1 MVSDADGARAAAFM
15 LGLFGI
21 FGRSVDLQRIDDS
34 LRALGLHP
42 NRMPE
47 AVKLTM
53 LKQLKEANGGKSP
66 GAQAC
71 ASAAE
76 LLVYCSLGAKEF
88 AQSNGPVRTEA
99 AEQRLVAALESGYG
113 ADARLVL
120 LTLHAHVIHP
130 TVVERF
136 NLASE

>member
-1 MVSDADGARAAAFM
+1 M

-21 FGRSVDLQRIDDS
+21 FGRSQDVQRIDDA

-42 NRMPE
+42 NRMPD

-53 LKQLKEANGGKSP
+53 LKQLKEANGGRSP
-66 GAQAC
+66 SMEAC
-71 ASAAE
+71 ASASE

-88 AQSNGPVRTEA
+88 SQANGPSRTEA
-99 AEQRLVAALESGYG
+99 AESRLVAALDAGYG
-113 ADARLVL
+113 PDARLVL
-120 LTLHAHVIHP
+120 LTLHAHVVHP
-130 TVVERF
+130 SVVEQF

>member
-1 MVSDADGARAAAFM
+1 M

-53 LKQLKEANGGKSP
+53 LKQLKEAHGGRSP
-66 GAQAC
+66 SAQVC
-71 ASAAE
+71 ARASQ
-76 LLVYCSLGAKEF
+76 LVVYCALGASEF
-88 AQSNGPVRTEA
+88 VRSNGPALTDA
-99 AEQRLVAALESGYG
+99 AESRLIAALEAGSG

-120 LTLHAHVIHP
+120 LTLHSQVIHP
-130 TVVERF
+130 SVVERF
-136 NLASE
+136 NLESE

>member
-1 MVSDADGARAAAFM
+1 M

-21 FGRSVDLQRIDDS
+21 FGRSQDLQRIDDA

-42 NRMPE
+42 NRMPD

-53 LKQLKEANGGKSP
+53 LKQLKEANGGRSP
-66 GAQAC
+66 DAQAC
-71 ASAAE
+71 AFAAE
-76 LLVYCSLGAKEF
+76 LLVYCALGAKEF
-88 AQSNGPVRTEA
+88 TQANGTARAEA
-99 AEQRLVAALESGYG
+99 AESRLLTAMESGYG

-130 TVVERF
+130 SVVEQF

>member
-1 MVSDADGARAAAFM
+1 M

-21 FGRSVDLQRIDDS
+21 FGRSQDIQRIDDS
-34 LRALGLHP
+34 LRACGLHP
-42 NRMPE
+42 NRMPD

-53 LKQLKEANGGKSP
+53 LKQLKEANGGRSP
-66 GAQAC
+66 SPQAC

-88 AQSNGPVRTEA
+88 SQSNGPARTEA
-99 AEQRLVAALESGYG
+99 AESRLLAALESGYG

-120 LTLHAHVIHP
+120 LTLHAHVVHP

>member
-1 MVSDADGARAAAFM
+1 M

-21 FGRSVDLQRIDDS
+21 FGRSLDLQRIDDS
-34 LRALGLHP
+34 LRAFGLHP
-42 NRMPE
+42 RRMPE

-53 LKQLKEANGGKSP
+53 LKQLKDANGGKSP
-66 GAQAC
+66 SAQAC
-71 ASAAE
+71 ASASE

-88 AQSNGPVRTEA
+88 SQLNGAVRTEA
-99 AEQRLVAALESGYG
+99 AESRLVAALESGYG
-113 ADARLVL
+113 ADARRVL

-130 TVVERF
+130 SVVERF

>member
-1 MVSDADGARAAAFM
+1 M

-21 FGRSVDLQRIDDS
+21 FGRSLDMQRIDDS
-34 LRALGLHP
+34 LRAFGLHP

-53 LKQLKEANGGKSP
+53 LKQLKDANGGRSP
-66 GAQAC
+66 MPAAC

-76 LLVYCSLGAKEF
+76 LVVYCSLGTKEF
-88 AQSNGPVRTEA
+88 AEANGPSRTEA
-99 AEQRLVAALESGYG
+99 AEARLVAAMELGYG

-130 TVVERF
+130 SVVERF
-136 NLASE
+136 HLASE

>member
-1 MVSDADGARAAAFM
+1 M

-21 FGRSVDLQRIDDS
+21 FGRSQDVQRIDDA

-42 NRMPE
+42 NRMPD

-53 LKQLKEANGGKSP
+53 LKQLKEANGGRSP
-66 GAQAC
+66 SMEAC
-71 ASAAE
+71 ASASE

-88 AQSNGPVRTEA
+88 SQANGPSRTEA
-99 AEQRLVAALESGYG
+99 AESRLVAALEAGYG
-113 ADARLVL
+113 PDARLVL
-120 LTLHAHVIHP
+120 LTLHAHVVHP
-130 TVVERF
+130 SVVEQF

>member
-1 MVSDADGARAAAFM
+1 M

-21 FGRSVDLQRIDDS
+21 FGRSLDMQRIDDA
-34 LRALGLHP
+34 LRAHGLHP

-53 LKQLKEANGGKSP
+53 LKQLKEANGGRSP
-66 GAQAC
+66 TAQAC

-76 LLVYCSLGAKEF
+76 LLVYCSLGAQEF
-88 AQSNGPVRTEA
+88 VQANGPERTQA
-99 AEQRLVAALESGYG
+99 AEARLVAAMELGYG

-130 TVVERF
+130 SVVERF

>member
-1 MVSDADGARAAAFM
+1 M

-34 LRALGLHP
+34 LRVLGLHP

-53 LKQLKEANGGKSP
+53 LKQLKEEHRGQSPSAQVCARASQLVVYCALGASEFARANGAALTG
-66 GAQAC
+66 
-71 ASAAE
+71 AAE
-76 LLVYCSLGAKEF
+76 S
-88 AQSNGPVRTEA
+88 
-99 AEQRLVAALESGYG
+99 RLIAALEAGSG

-120 LTLHAHVIHP
+120 LTLHSHVIHP
-130 TVVERF
+130 SVVERF
-136 NLASE
+136 NLESEQAGSSSE

>member
-1 MVSDADGARAAAFM
+1 M

-21 FGRSVDLQRIDDS
+21 FGRSLEMQRIDDS
-34 LRALGLHP
+34 LRKCGLHP

-53 LKQLKEANGGKSP
+53 LKQLKEANGGRSP
-66 GAQAC
+66 TEQAC

-76 LLVYCSLGAKEF
+76 LLVYCSLGANEF
-88 AQSNGPVRTEA
+88 GQANSPARTQA
-99 AEQRLVAALESGYG
+99 AESRLVAAMDSGYG

-130 TVVERF
+130 SVVERF

>member
-1 MVSDADGARAAAFM
+1 M

-21 FGRSVDLQRIDDS
+21 FGRSLDIQRIDDA
-34 LRALGLHP
+34 LRAHGLHP

-53 LKQLKEANGGKSP
+53 LKQLKEANGGRSP
-66 GAQAC
+66 TAQAC

-76 LLVYCSLGAKEF
+76 LLVYCSLGAQEF
-88 AQSNGPVRTEA
+88 VQANGPERTQA
-99 AEQRLVAALESGYG
+99 AEARLVAAMELGYG

-130 TVVERF
+130 SVVERF

>member
-1 MVSDADGARAAAFM
+1 M

-21 FGRSVDLQRIDDS
+21 FGRSLDIQRIDDS
-34 LRALGLHP
+34 LRAHGLHP

-53 LKQLKEANGGKSP
+53 LKELKNANGGRSP
-66 GAQAC
+66 TSQAC
-71 ASAAE
+71 ASASE
-76 LLVYCSLGAKEF
+76 LVVYCSIGEKEF
-88 AQSNGPVRTEA
+88 AEANGPARTAA
-99 AEQRLVAALESGYG
+99 AESRLLAAMELGYG

-130 TVVERF
+130 SVVERF
-136 NLASE
+136 HLASE

>member
-1 MVSDADGARAAAFM
+1 M

-21 FGRSVDLQRIDDS
+21 FGRSLDMQRIDDS
-34 LRALGLHP
+34 LRAHGLHP

-53 LKQLKEANGGKSP
+53 LKQLKEANGGRSP
-66 GAQAC
+66 TGQAC

-76 LLVYCSLGAKEF
+76 LVVYCSLGAKEF
-88 AQSNGPVRTEA
+88 AQANGSARTEA
-99 AEQRLVAALESGYG
+99 AETRLVAAMETGYG
-113 ADARLVL
+113 PDARLVL

-130 TVVERF
+130 SVVERF
-136 NLASE
+136 NLVSE

>member
-1 MVSDADGARAAAFM
+1 M

-21 FGRSVDLQRIDDS
+21 FGRSLDMQHIDDS
-34 LRALGLHP
+34 LRAHGLHP

-53 LKQLKEANGGKSP
+53 LKQLKEANGGRGP
-66 GAQAC
+66 TPQAC

-76 LLVYCSLGAKEF
+76 LVVYCSLGAKEF
-88 AQSNGPVRTEA
+88 AQANSPGRTEA
-99 AEQRLVAALESGYG
+99 AESRLVAAMEAGYG
-113 ADARLVL
+113 PDARLVL

-130 TVVERF
+130 SVVERF
-136 NLASE
+136 NLVSE

>member
-1 MVSDADGARAAAFM
+1 M

-21 FGRSVDLQRIDDS
+21 FGRSLDMQRIDDS
-34 LRALGLHP
+34 LRAFGLHP

-47 AVKLTM
+47 AVKLAM
-53 LKQLKEANGGKSP
+53 LKQLKDANGGRSP
-66 GAQAC
+66 MPPAC

-76 LLVYCSLGAKEF
+76 LVVYCSLGTKEF
-88 AQSNGPVRTEA
+88 AEANGPSRTEA
-99 AEQRLVAALESGYG
+99 AEARLVAAMELGYG

-130 TVVERF
+130 SVVERF
-136 NLASE
+136 HLASE

>member
-1 MVSDADGARAAAFM
+1 M

-21 FGRSVDLQRIDDS
+21 FGRSQDVQRIDDA

-42 NRMPE
+42 NRMPD

-53 LKQLKEANGGKSP
+53 LKQLKEANGGRSP
-66 GAQAC
+66 DMHAC
-71 ASAAE
+71 AFASE

-88 AQSNGPVRTEA
+88 SQANGAQRTEA
-99 AEQRLVAALESGYG
+99 AESRLVAAQEAGYG

-120 LTLHAHVIHP
+120 LTLHAHVVHP
-130 TVVERF
+130 GVVEQF

>member
-1 MVSDADGARAAAFM
+1 M

-21 FGRSVDLQRIDDS
+21 FGRSLDMQRIDDS
-34 LRALGLHP
+34 LRAFGLHP

-53 LKQLKEANGGKSP
+53 LKELKNASGGRSP
-66 GAQAC
+66 TPQAC

-76 LLVYCSLGAKEF
+76 LVVYCSIGAKEF
-88 AQSNGPVRTEA
+88 GEANGTLRTDA
-99 AEQRLVAALESGYG
+99 AEARLVAAMESGYG

-120 LTLHAHVIHP
+120 LTLHSHVIHP
-130 TVVERF
+130 SVVERF
-136 NLASE
+136 RLASE

>member
-1 MVSDADGARAAAFM
+1 M

-21 FGRSVDLQRIDDS
+21 FGRSLDMQRIDDA
-34 LRALGLHP
+34 LRAHGLHP

-53 LKQLKEANGGKSP
+53 LKQLKEAAGGRSP
-66 GAQAC
+66 TAQAC

-76 LLVYCSLGAKEF
+76 LVVYCSLGAKEF
-88 AQSNGPVRTEA
+88 AQANGPDRTEA
-99 AEQRLVAALESGYG
+99 AEARLVAAMDAGYG

-130 TVVERF
+130 SVVERF

>member
-1 MVSDADGARAAAFM
+1 M

-21 FGRSVDLQRIDDS
+21 FGRSVDIQRVDDS
-34 LRALGLHP
+34 LRAFGLHP

-53 LKQLKEANGGKSP
+53 LKQLKEANGGRSP
-66 GAQAC
+66 TPQAC
-71 ASAAE
+71 ASASE
-76 LLVYCSLGAKEF
+76 LVVYCSIGAKEF
-88 AQSNGPVRTEA
+88 AEANGSSRTET
-99 AEQRLVAALESGYG
+99 AEARLVAAMELGYG

-130 TVVERF
+130 SVVERF

>member
-1 MVSDADGARAAAFM
+1 M

-21 FGRSVDLQRIDDS
+21 FGRSVDLQRIDDA
-34 LRALGLHP
+34 LRACGLHP

-53 LKQLKEANGGKSP
+53 LKQLKEANGGRSP
-66 GAQAC
+66 SSQAC
-71 ASAAE
+71 ASASE

-88 AQSNGPVRTEA
+88 SQANGQARTEA
-99 AEQRLVAALESGYG
+99 AEQRLVAALEAGYG

-130 TVVERF
+130 SVVERF

>member
-1 MVSDADGARAAAFM
+1 M

-21 FGRSVDLQRIDDS
+21 FGRSQDLQRIDDA
-34 LRALGLHP
+34 LRACGLHP

-53 LKQLKEANGGKSP
+53 LKQLKEANGGRSP
-66 GAQAC
+66 SAQAC
-71 ASAAE
+71 ASASE

-88 AQSNGPVRTEA
+88 SQSNGPARTEA
-99 AEQRLVAALESGYG
+99 AELRVISALEAGYG
-113 ADARLVL
+113 PDARLVL

-130 TVVERF
+130 SVVERF

>member
-1 MVSDADGARAAAFM
+1 MERYGAIM

-21 FGRSVDLQRIDDS
+21 FGRSLDLQRIDDA
-34 LRALGLHP
+34 LRAFGLHP
-42 NRMPE
+42 NRMPD

-53 LKQLKEANGGKSP
+53 LKQLKEANGGRSP
-66 GAQAC
+66 STEAC
-71 ASAAE
+71 VSASE

-88 AQSNGPVRTEA
+88 SQSNGIARTEA
-99 AEQRLVAALESGYG
+99 AESRLVAALESGYG
-113 ADARLVL
+113 SDARLVL

-130 TVVERF
+130 SVVERF